1 MASTIERRD
10 SRGHFI
16 RDNVPWNKRVDSPQ
30 REMTSLVVPRVIGG
44 GVLKLERV
52 QVICP
57 ACGQQVEAVAR
68 DGRVKGYCAVAKQHV
83 DFAIET
89 QLAPQNVVR
98 IGNPVTAETRAKL
111 SASAK
116 KHWQDPEYRDRQI
129 ATHRGRHPSPET
141 KAKISAAVKRYNK
154 RAPS

>member
-57 ACGQQVEAVAR
+57 ACGQQVEAVAK
-68 DGRVKGYCAVAKQHV
+68 DGQAKGYCVVAKQYV
-83 DFAIET
+83 DFPIET
-89 QLAPQNVVR
+89 Q
-98 IGNPVTAETRAKL
+98 RAV
-111 SASAK
+111 
-116 KHWQDPEYRDRQI
+116 
-129 ATHRGRHPSPET
+129 ET
-141 KAKISAAVKRYNK
+141 KAEIPAGPTPMRDSRVRFVKGNVPLNK
-154 RAPS
+154 KEQSH